1 MDMVHNYAEIKEKVR
16 ELALSCRSDELILF
30 EKNTFLKVCHVN
42 LTDEENMDPFRF
54 EKTSNLIKHFKL
66 TCQNLD
72 FRVSDLE

>member
-1 MDMVHNYAEIKEKVR
+1 MKYFVEACKCDEI
-16 ELALSCRSDELILF
+16 ILF

-42 LTDEENMDPFRF
+42 NAEEDHLDPFRF

>member
-1 MDMVHNYAEIKEKVR
+1 MVHNYNDIKEKLQI
-16 ELALSCRSDELILF
+16 LAESCRSDELILF

-42 LTDEENMDPFRF
+42 LSEEENMDPFRF